1 MTSRTA
7 SKPRSSWKSG
17 GRYAKTIP
25 APNKSVDIART
36 FCALQY
42 RLIYVTYIMFHNEK
56 SRCTPLSGL
65 LFVRRQIL
73 LSPSY
78 FSLSPCKFSLSYKI
92 FFVTNFVTRITKF
105 VTCVRKFV
113 TYITKFVTN
122 FFCADSKKYQAE
134 SKKYHGGKKNYLRDS
149 SGGHG

>member
-1 MTSRTA
+1 M
-7 SKPRSSWKSG
+7 
-17 GRYAKTIP
+17 P
-25 APNKSVDIART
+25 AGNKSFEVYVALDFHDLQKFSGHVTT
-36 FCALQY
+36 FLLQKY
-42 RLIYVTYIMFHNEK
+42 AFCFFPQNFHNEK
-56 SRCTPLSGL
+56 SRCTPLSGF

-78 FSLSPCKFSLSYKI
+78 FFLSPCKFSLSYKI

-113 TYITKFVTN
+113 TAVTNFVTN

-149 SGGHG
+149 SGGHR